1 MRFIAILAVAAFV
14 AACSPSAGPRY
25 LNADGNASTWGE
37 GKREINTSL
46 ADVITKDDM

>member
-1 MRFIAILAVAAFV
+1 MRIVSILVITAILAGCAA
-14 AACSPSAGPRY
+14 STGPRY
-25 LNADGNASTWGE
+25 LNKDGNASTWGE